1 MMLPPKVISSL
12 SPALHRREWLAAAGL
27 AAGAVIVPSVARSDD
42 PPAQAARD
50 GWQLCFNTSTIMG
63 QKVPLPDEIDLIAAA
78 GFQAVEPWIRE
89 IEQYVQGGGS
99 LPDLRKRIAD
109 AGLTISSAIGFA
121 NWIVDDEDRRREG
134 VEQLKREMDLVQQI
148 GGTRI
153 AAPPAGANGDDALVM
168 PLDAVAERYRAIL
181 DAGHEIGVTPQV
193 EVWGSSKNLSR
204 LSEAAYVAIAAAH
217 PDACILPDTYHLHRG
232 GSSAESLELL
242 SGVAVHVIHI
252 NDYPLNKLREEL
264 TDADRVFP
272 GAGDAPLSKAL
283 AALERGGFAGALS
296 LEVFNREYW
305 EQEPK
310 LVVERGY
317 QAMRELVGRV

>member
-1 MMLPPKVISSL
+1 MPLPTDPP
-12 SPALHRREWLAAAGL
+12 SPALHRREWLTAAGL
-27 AAGAVIVPSVARSDD
+27 AAGAVLAPSIARGDDRPARS
-42 PPAQAARD
+42 PRD
-50 GWQLCFNTSTIMG
+50 SWQLCFNTSTIMG
-63 QKVPLPDEIDLIAAA
+63 QKVPLADEIDLIAAA

-89 IEQYVQGGGS
+89 IEQYVQAGGS

-109 AGLTISSAIGFA
+109 AGLTIPSAIGFA
-121 NWIVDDEDRRREG
+121 NWIVDDEQKRQEG
-134 VEQLKREMDLVQQI
+134 IEQLKREMELVRQI
-148 GGTRI
+148 GGRRI
-153 AAPPAGANGDDALVM
+153 AAPPAGANGGDA
-168 PLDAVAERYRAIL
+168 PSISLDVIAERYRAIL
-181 DAGHEIGVTPQV
+181 EAGREIGVVPQI
-193 EVWGSSKNLSR
+193 EVWGPSKNLSK

-242 SGVAVHVIHI
+242 SGVAVHAIHI
-252 NDYPLNKLREEL
+252 NDYPVNKLREEL

-272 GAGDAPLSKAL
+272 GAGDAPLADAL

-310 LVVERGY
+310 VVVERGY
-317 QAMRELVGRV
+317 QAMSELVGRA